1 MFWTH
6 VLKMGQCHIHD
17 GCRYEISGPDGRM
30 GNNGKCS
37 VPTWRMC
44 FSSGGV
50 ITTTLHYKKKYFFL
64 LLEGLGAVGGGGGWG
79 DFRSVRSDFKPSLYP
94 GSAYFCVWSNPIHNS
109 FSFLFNGWK
118 SGSLARVWIDHSV
131 LYLQWARCFGCV
143 NVCGCNVK
151 WRDVLWFGVPLSP
164 IRLLFVWPS
173 SSLPKLPKYCACGQL
188 HC

>member
-1 MFWTH
+1 MPKFCSTMQIQNMIWSKKNYLNTSCLIWKDLH
-6 VLKMGQCHIHD
+6 SNIWMGFL
-17 GCRYEISGPDGRM
+17 
-30 GNNGKCS
+30 N
-37 VPTWRMC
+37 
-44 FSSGGV
+44 
-50 ITTTLHYKKKYFFL
+50 FFL
-64 LLEGLGAVGGGGGWG
+64 SSYKSVNFMWNHKKLWG
-79 DFRSVRSDFKPSLYP
+79 FPRINRFRILFNSKFLDP
-94 GSAYFCVWSNPIHNS
+94 GVFYFNNFFAYFCVWNNPIHNS

-173 SSLPKLPKYCACGQL
+173 SPLPKLPKYCACGQL